1 MNLPCSVC
9 TIQSVAVPDSSSV
22 TSQTR
27 VMCAGCCRRAT
38 LRKIASLESER
49 RTVAQSLA
57 TPAPPLRRS
66 LQRIEKT
73 REWDGDTHLG
83 SPRIEA
89 EALAALVRTGRA
101 TAQDLRELIDIPN
114 DLETVLH
121 RFDEVTG
128 LRTMNRIL
136 AWRKRVLVEFERIA
150 A

>member
-22 TSQTR
+22 TSHTR

-49 RTVAQSLA
+49 HAVAQSLA
-57 TPAPPLRRS
+57 TPPPLRRS
-66 LQRIEKT
+66 MQRTGKT
-73 REWDGDTHLG
+73 REWDGETHLG
-83 SPRIEA
+83 SPRIET
-89 EALAALVRTGRA
+89 EALAALVRTGLA
-101 TAQDLRELIDIPN
+101 TSQDLRELIDVPN
-114 DLETVLH
+114 DLEIVLQ
-121 RFDEVTG
+121 RFDEVSG